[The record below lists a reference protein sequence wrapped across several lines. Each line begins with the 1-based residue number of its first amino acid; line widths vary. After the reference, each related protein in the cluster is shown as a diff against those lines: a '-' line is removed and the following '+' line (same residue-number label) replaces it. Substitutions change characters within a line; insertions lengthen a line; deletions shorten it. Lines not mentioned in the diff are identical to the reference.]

1 MRSLIM
7 GILMV
12 VGGAS
17 GKLVLIGTNSS
28 TALTIVGVIIA
39 AFGLF
44 QMLAGQ
50 KNEAALVRVENTGT
64 EK

>member
-44 QMLAGQ
+44 QMLFDIQCLLG
-50 KNEAALVRVENTGT
+50 
-64 EK
+64 

>member
-1 MRSLIM
+1 MRNVIF
-7 GILMV
+7 GVLMV
-12 VGGAS
+12 AGGLS

-28 TALTIVGVIIA
+28 TALTIVGVVIA

-44 QMLAGQ
+44 QLLAGN
-50 KNEAALVRVENTGT
+50 KNETAPVRVENPGT